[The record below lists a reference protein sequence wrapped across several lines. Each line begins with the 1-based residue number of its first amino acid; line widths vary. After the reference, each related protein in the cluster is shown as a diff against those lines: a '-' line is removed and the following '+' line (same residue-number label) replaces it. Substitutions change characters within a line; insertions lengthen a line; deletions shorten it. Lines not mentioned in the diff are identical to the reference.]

1 MEMSHPAHQFFSK
14 TLINEDE
21 NNDSNLCECHDCL
34 DCLINY
40 YYELTLNEEYEVGGL
55 IFPSKNQYEFF
66 KKLDEKIVHIVK
78 KLNKEEDGIKRLEE
92 FYNKIGIMDVKET
105 YEGATEETDG
115 LFPNA
120 TGLLCFESS
129 PRLALDYKAAC
140 LFFEKFN
147 YNRETDSD
155 SDN

>member
-1 MEMSHPAHQFFSK
+1 MGLK
-14 TLINEDE
+14 NL
-21 NNDSNLCECHDCL
+21 SNSQ
-34 DCLINY
+34 
-40 YYELTLNEEYEVGGL
+40 EYQVGGL
-55 IFPSKNQYEFF
+55 IFSSKKQYEFF
-66 KKLDEKIVHIVK
+66 KKLDEKIFYIVE
-78 KLNKEEDGIKRLEE
+78 KLNKKEDGYKRLEE
-92 FYNKIGIMDVKET
+92 LFDRIGKMDVIET
-105 YEGATEETDG
+105 YEGASEETDG

-155 SDN
+155 SDNQKLHLKIIFYF